1 MTSRAILD
9 SKYFDD
15 LLVNNLHVQ
24 NNLKV
29 LGNTVT
35 SESFLFSIHF
45 YDSSISSPLTIA
57 EDNTLTLKTDLL
69 NSTNANIIKFAD
81 RPFRDV
87 KNISFTDL
95 ITLFSPGSSFY
106 KDPPNVVIVSSNS
119 QAVFIM
125 TLDDTSSNFTFVP
138 NPNNNPNLDDF
149 INNSSFS
156 IFIDTI
162 NWQTSDYT
170 VISTGALNVI
180 DPSEIGEFNW
190 LSDL

>member
-45 YDSSISSPLTIA
+45 NDSSISSPLTKVD
-57 EDNTLTLKTDLL
+57 DNTLTLNTNLL
-69 NSTNANIIKFAD
+69 NSNNTNIIKFAD

-87 KNISFTDL
+87 QTISSTYL
-95 ITLFSPGSSFY
+95 ATIFSPGSSFY
-106 KDPPNVVIVSSNS
+106 NVPPNVVIVSSNS

-125 TLDDTSSNFTFVP
+125 RLDDTSSNFTFVP
-138 NPNNNPNLDDF
+138 NENNNPNLDDF
-149 INNSSFS
+149 INTSSFS
-156 IFIDTI
+156 VFIDG
-162 NWQTSDYT
+162 WPFGD
-170 VISTGALNVI
+170 A
-180 DPSEIGEFNW
+180 PW
-190 LSDL
+190 